1 MCGVAAHEGGPG
13 AAEERFRGLLEAA
26 PDAMVIV
33 DDTGIIK
40 LVNAQTEALFGY
52 QRGELL
58 GRPVELLVPGR
69 FRAHHA
75 GHRDGYANN
84 RQVRPMGAGLELHG
98 LRKDGTEFPVEIS
111 LSPLE
116 TADGLLV
123 SAAVRDVSDRK
134 AAEERFRGLLEAA
147 PDAMVIVDD
156 TGIIKLV
163 NAQTEALF
171 GYQRGEL
178 LGHPVEL
185 LVPGRF
191 RAHHAGHRDG
201 YANNRQVRPMGAG
214 LELHGLRKDGTEFP
228 VEISLSPLETA
239 DGLLVSAAVRDV
251 SDRKA
256 AEERFRGLLEAAPDA
271 MVIVDDT
278 GIIKLVNAQTEALFG
293 YQRGEL
299 LGRPVELLVPG
310 RFRAHHAGHRDGY
323 ANNRQVRPM
332 GAGLELHGLRKD
344 GTEFPVEISLSPLE
358 TTDGL
363 LVSAAVRDVSD
374 RKAAEERIN
383 ELAALV
389 ESSQDAILAKT
400 LDGHI
405 TYWNAAAQRLY
416 GYTRAEAMGRR
427 VSILAPPER
436 RDEINVLMDRLRNGE
451 KVEHFET
458 LRLTRSGGLL
468 DVDVTLWPTRA
479 ANGTVTGAC
488 AIVRDISDRKQA
500 EAELTVLYEQ
510 QRHIALTL
518 QRSLMGTPPAIP
530 GLATASRY
538 RPATQGAGV
547 GGDWFDLIPLGAGR
561 VGVLIGDVMGR
572 GLEAA
577 AVMGQ
582 LRSAAHAL
590 AKTGMQ
596 PRQLMQALDTC
607 VADLDVPDQLVTCC
621 YLVIAA
627 DAGEVTICS
636 AGHLPTLVATPGDGA
651 RALAAPV
658 NAPLGVGDVLYQQS
672 SAVIP
677 PGATLVLYTDGLIET
692 PGSDIEDQLD
702 QLTNTLSDLFATPPE
717 LEAAADHILATL
729 LPDVE
734 GHNDDVTL
742 LLTRLPDAPLA
753 AVTTDLPAIPDS
765 VPEGRAFLGKA
776 LSSWDCTGAAD
787 EALLLLSEILTN
799 AVQHAQGPIGLH
811 LRRTATDLTV
821 EVSDHSPHL
830 PQPRLAAE
838 DEESGRGLILVRAL
852 ADSWGV
858 RPTDEGKTT
867 WFTLGLQEKTT
878 R

>member
-1 MCGVAAHEGGPG
+1 
-13 AAEERFRGLLEAA
+13 LEAA

-33 DDTGIIK
+33 DDAGLIK

-52 QRGELL
+52 PRE
-58 GRPVELLVPGR
+58 
-69 FRAHHA
+69 
-75 GHRDGYANN
+75 
-84 RQVRPMGAGLELHG
+84 
-98 LRKDGTEFPVEIS
+98 
-111 LSPLE
+111 
-116 TADGLLV
+116 
-123 SAAVRDVSDRK
+123 
-134 AAEERFRGLLEAA
+134 
-147 PDAMVIVDD
+147 
-156 TGIIKLV
+156 
-163 NAQTEALF
+163 
-171 GYQRGEL
+171 EL

-191 RAHHAGHRDG
+191 RAHHTLHRDG
-201 YANNRQVRPMGAG
+201 YT
-214 LELHGLRKDGTEFP
+214 D
-228 VEISLSPLETA
+228 
-239 DGLLVSAAVRDV
+239 
-251 SDRKA
+251 
-256 AEERFRGLLEAAPDA
+256 
-271 MVIVDDT
+271 
-278 GIIKLVNAQTEALFG
+278 
-293 YQRGEL
+293 
-299 LGRPVELLVPG
+299 
-310 RFRAHHAGHRDGY
+310 
-323 ANNRQVRPM
+323 NRQVRPM

-363 LVSAAVRDVSD
+363 LVSAAVRDVSE
-374 RKAAEERIN
+374 RKRAEERIN

-416 GYTRAEAMGRR
+416 GYTRAEVMGRH
-427 VSILAPPER
+427 VSLLAPSKR
-436 RDEINVLMDRLRNGE
+436 RLEIDALLDRLRDGE

-458 LRLTRSGGLL
+458 LRRTRSGGLL
-468 DVDVTLWPTRA
+468 DVDITLWPTRA
-479 ANGTVTGAC
+479 ADGTVIGAC

-500 EAELTVLYEQ
+500 EAELTFLYEQ

-530 GLATASRY
+530 GLTTASRY

-607 VADLDVPDQLVTCC
+607 VADLDVSDQLVTCC

-627 DAGEVTICS
+627 AAGEVTICS
-636 AGHLPTLVATPGDGA
+636 AGHLPTLIATPGDGA
-651 RALAAPV
+651 RALPAPV

-672 SAVIP
+672 STVIP

-692 PGSDIEDQLD
+692 PGSDIEDQLA
-702 QLTNTLSDLFATPPE
+702 QLTTTLSDLFTTIPD
-717 LEAAADHILATL
+717 LEAVADHVLAAL
-729 LPDVE
+729 LPDAE

-742 LLTRLPDAPLA
+742 LLTRLPDVPLA
-753 AVTTDLPAIPDS
+753 TVTTNLPAIPDS

-776 LSSWDCTGAAD
+776 LTSWDCTEAAD
-787 EALLLLSEILTN
+787 DAPLLLSEILTN
-799 AVQHAQGPIGLH
+799 AVQYAQGPIGLH
-811 LRRTATDLTV
+811 VCRTDTELTV
-821 EVSDHSPHL
+821 EVSDRSPHL
-830 PQPRLAAE
+830 PQPRPAAE

-852 ADSWGV
+852 ADSWGA

-867 WFTLGLQEKTT
+867 WFTLKL
-878 R
+878 